1 MANLNDFKIIKN
13 KSKIL
18 FELTHKD
25 IEVDDIKK
33 ERCGFYY
40 LVLESITGQKDTDN
54 YKELIIDTEY
64 NKIVNNI
71 SVDDLGIDAVYID
84 EELEEIN
91 INLFNFKYREKF
103 NDNNKEENSL
113 SRSTKF
119 LEYIQAEDERLIL
132 GLQDNKVR
140 KNILEIREKLEGNKI
155 CNLKL
160 YMVSNEN
167 KGFASSSNDY
177 IEILKNKYGME
188 VFDID
193 LDKISNYCIPTTFNK
208 KCEFMLTPEDF
219 LSFSRD
225 GLSTQNSLI
234 VKISLIDLIR
244 ISSKNETLNKKYNLE
259 DDDEIKNCNLDFSLL
274 FDNVRGYLE
283 RSSYNKN
290 IQKTIQTNPT
300 EFFMFNNGITMT
312 SEIIDS
318 DSMNSGKK
326 YLIKLENYQ
335 IVNGGQ
341 TIRSIFEYLQKHVD
355 EKKIEKLRA
364 ANILVRIFKITKE
377 NIRLK
382 NQIAEYTNS
391 QNKIQDSD
399 LKSVDEIQLQIE
411 EYLKEHNI
419 LYRRKNGDLGI
430 INREYDYIIS
440 KERLAQII
448 YSTKGFPNRV
458 GNQKRKLF
466 GEYYDCIFKKDLYL
480 EDIPNLCKLYYN
492 IEDIYKKQKK
502 KFYDLKSFYV
512 IYISKNYSKTIE
524 ESIEILENIIVQN
537 KKENISEARTLLK
550 NLIKEEIDKQ
560 LNN

>member
-1 MANLNDFKIIKN
+1 MLDRRLKPQKREKDMANLNDFKIIKN

-177 IEILKNKYGME
+177 IEVLKNKYGME

-283 RSSYNKN
+283 GSSYNKN

-318 DSMNSGKK
+318 DSINSGKK

-355 EKKIEKLRA
+355 EKK
-364 ANILVRIFKITKE
+364 
-377 NIRLK
+377 LK
-382 NQIAEYTNS
+382 NYVRQIY
-391 QNKIQDSD
+391 
-399 LKSVDEIQLQIE
+399 
-411 EYLKEHNI
+411 
-419 LYRRKNGDLGI
+419 
-430 INREYDYIIS
+430 
-440 KERLAQII
+440 
-448 YSTKGFPNRV
+448 
-458 GNQKRKLF
+458 
-466 GEYYDCIFKKDLYL
+466 
-480 EDIPNLCKLYYN
+480 
-492 IEDIYKKQKK
+492 
-502 KFYDLKSFYV
+502 
-512 IYISKNYSKTIE
+512 
-524 ESIEILENIIVQN
+524 
-537 KKENISEARTLLK
+537 
-550 NLIKEEIDKQ
+550 
-560 LNN
+560 

>member
-355 EKKIEKLRA
+355 EKK
-364 ANILVRIFKITKE
+364 
-377 NIRLK
+377 LK
-382 NQIAEYTNS
+382 NYVRQIY
-391 QNKIQDSD
+391 
-399 LKSVDEIQLQIE
+399 
-411 EYLKEHNI
+411 
-419 LYRRKNGDLGI
+419 
-430 INREYDYIIS
+430 
-440 KERLAQII
+440 
-448 YSTKGFPNRV
+448 
-458 GNQKRKLF
+458 
-466 GEYYDCIFKKDLYL
+466 
-480 EDIPNLCKLYYN
+480 
-492 IEDIYKKQKK
+492 
-502 KFYDLKSFYV
+502 
-512 IYISKNYSKTIE
+512 
-524 ESIEILENIIVQN
+524 
-537 KKENISEARTLLK
+537 
-550 NLIKEEIDKQ
+550 
-560 LNN
+560 